1 MTNAAAEVNSAAAF
15 SRKERQILM
24 KNRFAAIAL
33 LIILTFTFSFNS
45 FALSITES
53 TQALNAQFSDGS
65 YSDLLDYVSFSPV
78 KGESD
83 NTEYPLFIWLH
94 GKKSGY
100 YPRAQLENYEISN
113 WASDEYQARFSSA
126 GGCYILAPRVIN
138 SDKNSWTQELCSPL
152 KGLIDCFV
160 AENSANIDTD
170 RIYIGG
176 FSIGGDM
183 VWHMIT
189 AYPDF
194 FAAAI
199 PVAAISQP
207 AATDLNKLNNM
218 PLWLF
223 TSDHDP
229 YIINETSDV
238 MPNFNYLCGISNK
251 AENLR
256 LTSFSEAFFA
266 DWSKKT
272 ETVDGQKKPAFDA
285 EHYIWEAVTY
295 DMFMADGITPY
306 ACAKTIDSTGNV
318 IEISDPEDGV
328 IRWLSAQSLA
338 DLSDA
343 KPLSFFEQLKHI
355 FNRFIEMLREFFSF
369 LL

>member
-1 MTNAAAEVNSAAAF
+1 
-15 SRKERQILM
+15 M
-24 KNRFAAIAL
+24 KKKFIVTVLLLALIFLFAV
-33 LIILTFTFSFNS
+33 NS
-45 FALSITES
+45 FARITES
-53 TQALNAQFSDGS
+53 TEALNAQFVDGS
-65 YSDLLDYVSFSPV
+65 YSELLDYVSFSPV
-78 KGESD
+78 KGKND
-83 NTEYPLFIWLH
+83 NAEYPLFIWLH

-100 YPRAQLENYEISN
+100 YPRAQLNYEISN
-113 WASDEYQARFSSA
+113 WTSDEYQKRFSDA
-126 GGCYILAPRVIN
+126 EGCYILAPRVVN
-138 SDKNSWTQELCSPL
+138 STQNSWTSDLCSSL
-152 KGLIDCFV
+152 KGLIDSFIS
-160 AENSANIDTD
+160 ENSANIDAD

-207 AATDLNKLNNM
+207 AAADLNKLNNM

-223 TSDHDP
+223 TSDNDP

-251 AENLR
+251 SESLR

-272 ETVDGQKKPAFDA
+272 EIVDGQKKPTFDA

-306 ACAKTIDSTGNV
+306 ACAKTINSSGNV
-318 IEISDPEDGV
+318 IEITDPDDGV
-328 IRWLSAQSLA
+328 IRWLSAQSL
-338 DLSDA
+338 DSQSDA
-343 KPLSFFEQLKHI
+343 EPLSFFEQLKHL
-355 FNRFIEMLREFFSF
+355 FERFIEMLKETFSF
-369 LL
+369 ML